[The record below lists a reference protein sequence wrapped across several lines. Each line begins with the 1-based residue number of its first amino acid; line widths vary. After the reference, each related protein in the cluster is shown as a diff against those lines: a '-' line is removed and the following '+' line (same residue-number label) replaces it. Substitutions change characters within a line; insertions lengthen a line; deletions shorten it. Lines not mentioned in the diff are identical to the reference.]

1 MAFTVG
7 VRFANNIYGGMQ
19 FVDWAKWSGVQQ
31 ISCLFQK
38 TKYEVGLVSP
48 EISMN
53 KPPFSVW
60 LLTLQANGI
69 DTLMGLFEI
78 PISFFGMFFLSFQS
92 VFTRC
97 FSKKYVISF

>member
-1 MAFTVG
+1 M
-7 VRFANNIYGGMQ
+7 
-19 FVDWAKWSGVQQ
+19 K
-31 ISCLFQK
+31 
-38 TKYEVGLVSP
+38 
-48 EISMN
+48 